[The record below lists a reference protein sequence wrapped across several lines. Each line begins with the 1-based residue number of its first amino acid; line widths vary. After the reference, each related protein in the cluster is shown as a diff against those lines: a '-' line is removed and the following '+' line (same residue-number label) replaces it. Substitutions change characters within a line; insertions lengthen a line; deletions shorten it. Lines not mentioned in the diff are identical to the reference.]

1 MICYSKNSL
10 SQYPVA
16 YIPFSAGPRN
26 CIGQKFAQMEEK
38 TILSLLLRRLDFES
52 MDKVIKPVIEIIT
65 RPGAGIK
72 SKIISRM

>member
-1 MICYSKNSL
+1 
-10 SQYPVA
+10 
-16 YIPFSAGPRN
+16 
-26 CIGQKFAQMEEK
+26 MEEK
-38 TILSLLLRRLDFES
+38 TILSHLLRRLDFES